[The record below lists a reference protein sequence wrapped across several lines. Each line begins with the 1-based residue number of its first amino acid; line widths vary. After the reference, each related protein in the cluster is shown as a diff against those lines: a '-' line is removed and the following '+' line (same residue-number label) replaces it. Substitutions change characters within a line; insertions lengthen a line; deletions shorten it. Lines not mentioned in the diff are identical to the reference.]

1 MENLEEKIK
10 KTVDKTI
17 EALARIERFIE
28 KYGDKLDKESIVKI
42 SKKIKELQ
50 NKVENKK

>member
-1 MENLEEKIK
+1 MDQKLVR
-10 KTVDKTI
+10 TVDKTI

-42 SKKIKELQ
+42 SRKTKELER
-50 NKVENKK
+50 KISILED